1 MLNKLQ
7 SYIESEETKW
17 QSQLRQKENEV
28 ANLRV
33 ELNDMQAKLISSEE
47 VRIIEIFI
55 FCNRDFLNEILRYIF
70 SHIFFFFFYSLN
82 RG

>member
-7 SYIESEETKW
+7 SYIESEETTW

-47 VRIIEIFI
+47 VRIIKIIKNYFVSKIFST
-55 FCNRDFLNEILRYIF
+55 EILRCIF
-70 SHIFFFFFYSLN
+70 CHTL
-82 RG
+82 

>member
-7 SYIESEETKW
+7 SHIESEETRW

-47 VRIIEIFI
+47 VKIINIFY
-55 FCNRDFLNEILRYIF
+55 FVY
-70 SHIFFFFFYSLN
+70 FFIS
-82 RG
+82 

>member
-7 SYIESEETKW
+7 SYIESEETRW

-33 ELNDMQAKLISSEE
+33 ELNDTQAKLISSEE
-47 VRIIEIFI
+47 VKFVKKIFI
-55 FCNRDFLNEILRYIF
+55 L
-70 SHIFFFFFYSLN
+70 
-82 RG
+82 

>member
-7 SYIESEETKW
+7 SHIESEETRW

-28 ANLRV
+28 TNLRV

-47 VRIIEIFI
+47 VRIMKIFL
-55 FCNRDFLNEILRYIF
+55 FCLSLLFLELHRLSKDIYFLVSCCN
-70 SHIFFFFFYSLN
+70 SFF
-82 RG
+82 

>member
-7 SYIESEETKW
+7 SYIESEETRW

-47 VRIIEIFI
+47 VRIVEIFI
-55 FCNRDFLNEILRYIF
+55 FCNRDFLRYEEMR
-70 SHIFFFFFYSLN
+70 Y
-82 RG
+82 

>member
-7 SYIESEETKW
+7 SYIESEETRW

-28 ANLRV
+28 VNLRV

-47 VRIIEIFI
+47 VKIIEIFI
-55 FCNRDFLNEILRYIF
+55 LYADFPIEIL
-70 SHIFFFFFYSLN
+70 
-82 RG
+82 

>member
-55 FCNRDFLNEILRYIF
+55 F
-70 SHIFFFFFYSLN
+70 
-82 RG
+82 

>member
-7 SYIESEETKW
+7 SYIESEETRW

-33 ELNDMQAKLISSEE
+33 ELNDTQTKLISNEE
-47 VRIIEIFI
+47 VKFVKKFL
-55 FCNRDFLNEILRYIF
+55 FCKRRFPN
-70 SHIFFFFFYSLN
+70 
-82 RG
+82 

>member
-7 SYIESEETKW
+7 SYIESEETRW

-28 ANLRV
+28 VNLRV

-47 VRIIEIFI
+47 VKIIEIFI
-55 FCNRDFLNEILRYIF
+55 LYTETFQLRY
-70 SHIFFFFFYSLN
+70 
-82 RG
+82 

>member
-7 SYIESEETKW
+7 SYIESEETRW

-28 ANLRV
+28 ANLRI

-47 VRIIEIFI
+47 VKVVKIFT
-55 FCNRDFLNEILRYIF
+55 F
-70 SHIFFFFFYSLN
+70 
-82 RG
+82 

>member
-7 SYIESEETKW
+7 SYIESEETRW

-33 ELNDMQAKLISSEE
+33 ELNDTQAKLISSEE
-47 VRIIEIFI
+47 VKFVKKKIFI
-55 FCNRDFLNEILRYIF
+55 L
-70 SHIFFFFFYSLN
+70 
-82 RG
+82 